1 MYNNVLLEK
10 AEKERKIKKSF
21 YTNNYFGKNNQ
32 ILKNITKS
40 SKMECP
46 SGILDTYTT
55 NW

>member
-32 ILKNITKS
+32 IFKKYHKIQ
-40 SKMECP
+40 
-46 SGILDTYTT
+46 
-55 NW
+55 